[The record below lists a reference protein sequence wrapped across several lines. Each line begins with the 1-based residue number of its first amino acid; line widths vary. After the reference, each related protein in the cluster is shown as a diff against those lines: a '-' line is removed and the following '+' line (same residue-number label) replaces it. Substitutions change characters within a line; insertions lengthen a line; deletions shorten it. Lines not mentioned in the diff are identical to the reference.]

1 MSFSTH
7 DQPETLPHTT
17 LDLSWLTIEMAL
29 YAALAF
35 IAFLI
40 RFLTLDGVP
49 LNTDEAQ
56 QAIASL
62 DFVRGAPSSFTGSPL
77 LFTGNA
83 ILFALFGATD
93 LAARLL
99 PALFGSV
106 LILLPALFRH
116 EIGRI
121 GALIASTLLVFSPS
135 LVFFSRTTN
144 GSIMAITCALAAL
157 GFSWRYLIER
167 QPRHL
172 NLAAIL
178 AALAL
183 LSAREVWTVVVALI
197 VFVIVMRD
205 WLSLGNNGEA
215 HSRNHLRFAA
225 LLFVSI
231 FVGIGT
237 TFLMHREGLG
247 AAFDLFGAWLGGL
260 QPSIAITDPLYLL
273 FIYEPIILFFGIAAV
288 MQFAFTPATDETPI
302 PLALFALWSGIA
314 FVLYSI
320 GADKNPAR
328 IVALTVPL
336 GLMAGWYLGL
346 WLERAAV
353 STERETFL
361 AQELPLGLIALIIAA
376 FLFIIIAELATRGS
390 VNAADVLAAAAGVRN
405 ASGFL
410 VIMLITLA
418 LATMSFLIIVSVGLP
433 RALDVGLAIVL
444 AILAI
449 WTIRQMTMLNF
460 PAGGALNEQ
469 EYLVTR
475 VASANVRDFVFDV
488 KDISRWRANDSHT
501 LNIVADESLGPML
514 AWYLR
519 DFRNLN
525 FSARPTIAP
534 NTQAL
539 LLPITAPPPAS
550 NWMSQT
556 YQLEI
561 ARGAGDYG
569 ALHRLIFRDLGER
582 QSANVVLWIP
592 ITKE

>member
-1 MSFSTH
+1 MSLSTH
-7 DQPETLPHTT
+7 DQPETLNHTT
-17 LDLSWLTIEMAL
+17 LDLSWLTIEVGL
-29 YAALAF
+29 YATLAVVALV
-35 IAFLI
+35 L
-40 RFLTLDGVP
+40 RFLTLDGVS
-49 LNTDEAQ
+49 LNTEEAQ

-62 DFVRGAPSSFTGSPL
+62 EFVRGNPSPFTGSPL

-93 LAARLL
+93 FAARLL
-99 PALFGSV
+99 PALFGSSLV
-106 LILLPALFRH
+106 VLPALFRR
-116 EIGRI
+116 EMGRG
-121 GALIASTLLVFSPS
+121 GALIASALLVFSPS
-135 LVFFSRTTN
+135 LVFFSRTTS
-144 GSIMAITCALAAL
+144 GSIIAITCALAAL
-157 GFSWRYLIER
+157 GFGWHYLVEHH
-167 QPRHL
+167 PRSL
-172 NLAAIL
+172 NLAAMS

-183 LSAREVWTVVVALI
+183 LAAREVWTAVIAFVVFA
-197 VFVIVMRD
+197 IVMRD
-205 WLSLGNNGEA
+205 WLNILSNGV
-215 HSRNHLRFAA
+215 SRPNVRFAA
-225 LLFVSI
+225 LLFVI
-231 FVGIGT
+231 VFVGVST

-260 QPSIAITDPLYLL
+260 QPGIAITDPLYLL
-273 FIYEPIILFFGIAAV
+273 LIYEPIVLILGLAAV
-288 MQFAFTPATDETPI
+288 IRFAFTPLTDETPI
-302 PLALFALWSGIA
+302 PLAMFALWGGIG

-336 GLMAGWYLGL
+336 ALMAGWYLGQ
-346 WLERAAV
+346 WIERAAI

-361 AQELPLGLIALIIAA
+361 AQELPLGLIALIIAG

-390 VNAADVLAAAAGVRN
+390 VNAADVLATAAGVRN

-410 VIMLITLA
+410 VVLLIVLA
-418 LATMSFLIIVSVGLP
+418 FATVSFLIIASVGLP
-433 RALDVGLAIVL
+433 RALDVGLAILLTLL
-444 AILAI
+444 AV
-449 WTIRQMTMLNF
+449 WTFRQMTMLNF
-460 PAGGALNEQ
+460 PAGGMLNEQ

-501 LNIVADESLGPML
+501 LNIVVDESLGPMV

-519 DFRNLN
+519 DFRNLI

-534 NTQAL
+534 GTQAI

-569 ALHRLIFRDLGER
+569 VLHRLIFRDLGDR
-582 QSANVVLWIP
+582 QSANVVFWIP
-592 ITKE
+592 IPSE

>member
-7 DQPETLPHTT
+7 DQPENLGHTT
-17 LDLSWLTIEMAL
+17 LDLSWLTMEVAL
-29 YAALAF
+29 YAVLAF
-35 IAFLI
+35 IAFST

-49 LNTDEAQ
+49 LNTKEAQ
-56 QAIASL
+56 QAIAAF
-62 DFVRGAPSSFTGSPL
+62 DFVRGIPNSFTGSPL

-99 PALFGSV
+99 PALFGSI

-116 EIGRI
+116 EMGRV
-121 GALIASTLLVFSPS
+121 GALFASALLVFSPS
-135 LVFFSRTTN
+135 LVFFSRYAD
-144 GSIMAITCALAAL
+144 GAMIAVTCALAAFGL
-157 GFSWRYLIER
+157 SWRYLIEHN
-167 QPRHL
+167 PRYL
-172 NLAAIL
+172 NLAALSAAFALL
-178 AALAL
+178 AA
-183 LSAREVWTVVVALI
+183 REAWTVIAALF
-197 VFVIVMRD
+197 VFAIVMRD
-205 WLSLGNNGEA
+205 WLNVL
-215 HSRNHLRFAA
+215 RNDTARHDVRFAA
-225 LLFVSI
+225 LLFVSV

-273 FIYEPIILFFGIAAV
+273 FIYEPSILFFGIAAV
-288 MQFAFTPATDETPI
+288 IQFAFTPANDEMPI

-328 IVALTVPL
+328 VVALVVPL
-336 GLMAGWYLGL
+336 ALMASWYLGL
-346 WLERAAV
+346 WIERAAQA
-353 STERETFL
+353 TERETFL
-361 AQELPLGLIALIIAA
+361 SQELPLGFIALIIAG
-376 FLFIIIAELATRGS
+376 FLLIIIAELATRGS
-390 VNAADVLAAAAGVRN
+390 VNAADVLATAAGVRN
-405 ASGFL
+405 ASGLL
-410 VIMLITLA
+410 VVLLIVLA
-418 LATMSFLIIVSVGLP
+418 FSTVSFLIIVSVGLP
-433 RALDVGLAIVL
+433 RALDVGLAILLTLL
-444 AILAI
+444 AV
-449 WTIRQMTMLNF
+449 WTLRQMTMLNF

-519 DFRNLN
+519 DFRNLR

-534 NTQAL
+534 DTQAL

-550 NWMSQT
+550 NWKSQT

-569 ALHRLIFRDLGER
+569 ALHRLIFRDLGDR
-582 QSANVVLWIP
+582 QSTNVVFWIP
-592 ITKE
+592 SE

>member
-7 DQPETLPHTT
+7 DQPETLAPTP
-17 LDLSWLTIEMAL
+17 LALSWLTIEVAL

-35 IAFLI
+35 SAFLI

-49 LNTDEAQ
+49 LNTAEAQ

-62 DFVRGAPSSFTGSPL
+62 DFVRGVPTLFTGSPL

-99 PALFGSV
+99 PALFGSA

-116 EIGRI
+116 ALGRH

-157 GFSWRYLIER
+157 GFGWRYLVER

-183 LSAREVWTVVVALI
+183 LSAREVWTVVVALVLWRI
-197 VFVIVMRD
+197 
-205 WLSLGNNGEA
+205 LSRFTFRT
-215 HSRNHLRFAA
+215 SRTTHYAILFFAIT
-225 LLFVSI
+225 LLLTA
-231 FVGIGT
+231 T
-237 TFLMHREGLG
+237 TFTLRREGLG

-273 FIYEPIILFFGIAAV
+273 LIYEPLILFFGIAAII
-288 MQFAFTPATDETPI
+288 QFALNPTTDEMPS
-302 PLALFALWSGIA
+302 PLTLFALWSGIA

-346 WLERAAV
+346 WLERAAA

-390 VNAADVLAAAAGVRN
+390 VNAADVLATAAGVRN

>member
-7 DQPETLPHTT
+7 DQPETLAHIT

-49 LNTDEAQ
+49 LNTAEAQ

-62 DFVRGAPSSFTGSPL
+62 DFVRGVPTLFTGSPL

-116 EIGRI
+116 ALGRH

-157 GFSWRYLIER
+157 GFGWRYLVER

-183 LSAREVWTVVVALI
+183 LSAREVWTVVVALVLWRI
-197 VFVIVMRD
+197 
-205 WLSLGNNGEA
+205 LSRFTFRT
-215 HSRNHLRFAA
+215 SRTTHYAILFFAIT
-225 LLFVSI
+225 LLLTA
-231 FVGIGT
+231 T
-237 TFLMHREGLG
+237 TFTLRREGLG

-273 FIYEPIILFFGIAAV
+273 LIYEPIILFFGIAAII
-288 MQFAFTPATDETPI
+288 QFALNPTTDEMPS
-302 PLALFALWSGIA
+302 PLTLFALWSGIA

-346 WLERAAV
+346 WLERAAA

-390 VNAADVLAAAAGVRN
+390 VNAADVLATAAGVRN